1 VKAAL
6 IRYLSLKTKE
16 VNLIQQNAKLNAA
29 LFRDH
34 CRVALQEI
42 DENFPVCLRSVFEDL
57 CKNSKKSDKQIN
69 ANIVKTSRMLYT
81 F

>member
-16 VNLIQQNAKLNAA
+16 VNLIQQNVKLNAA
-29 LFRDH
+29 LFREH

-42 DENFPVCLRSVFEDL
+42 DEIFPVCLRSVIASS
-57 CKNSKKSDKQIN
+57 SKKFKDSDKRIN
-69 ANIVKTSRMLYT
+69 VNKAKDSRML
-81 F
+81 